1 MRVPILVS
9 VITPVLNGEEHLE
22 ECIVSVL
29 KQTYPYIEHIF
40 ADGGSSDRTLPLLE
54 YFHQLYPDR
63 IRYYSEPDSS
73 GGEAANRTI
82 LKAKGEIIGFLG
94 ADDTYPVDA
103 IQTAVDLF
111 EDKVYFLFGSC
122 NHMKNGKIFRTILA
136 RQPKK
141 DELINGRF
149 YLYGPAMFCRRELFD
164 KIGLFSTS
172 ERYAAASD
180 IDFLIRV
187 SKKYHL
193 YHTTKVL
200 ANFRTRIWLLNGKSW
215 ERSKAVLKAV
225 YNITR
230 DYGGKLTWSA
240 RVYSIACMIDFF
252 RPILQPLYTL
262 VDKYL
267 MFRERKK

>member
-22 ECIVSVL
+22 ECISSVL

-40 ADGGSSDRTLPLLE
+40 ADGGSTDNTLPLLE
-54 YFHQLYPDR
+54 KYHQMYKGR

-111 EDKVYFLFGSC
+111 KEDVYFLFGSC
-122 NHMKNGKIFRTILA
+122 NHMKNGKIFRTVLA

-164 KIGLFSTS
+164 KIGLFSTT

-187 SKKYHL
+187 SKEFHL

-230 DYGGKLTWSA
+230 DYGGKFTWSS
-240 RVYSIACMIDFF
+240 RVYFIACMIDFF
-252 RPILQPLYTL
+252 RPILQPLYNL

-267 MFRERKK
+267 IWRDKK